1 MLYRTSTEAHV
12 DILDQQVVVG
22 NPLYKID
29 TDDAASIS
37 AADTTTK
44 ISLQEK
50 DHSHSSTDTH
60 RRIPMIKFLGKRDHV
75 KQRHT
80 DTAVP
85 VVRKQL
91 SSLSVTAAAVAPPG
105 QAPVKGGTGVSFTT
119 LKDRGFYGR
128 PKFSLKEIEAIE
140 SGGAV

>member
-1 MLYRTSTEAHV
+1 M
-12 DILDQQVVVG
+12 VVG
-22 NPLYKID
+22 NPLYIID
-29 TDDAASIS
+29 TDDTAPISTAGTMTKASM
-37 AADTTTK
+37 
-44 ISLQEK
+44 QVE
-50 DHSHSSTDTH
+50 DHAHSSTDTH

-80 DTAVP
+80 NTAVP
-85 VVRKQL
+85 VVSTQL
-91 SSLSVTAAAVAPPG
+91 SSLPVTAAASAPPA
-105 QAPVKGGTGVSFTT
+105 QPPVTRDGTGVSFTT